1 MTTHEQSTRD
11 LTQMDH
17 EELVQHAI
25 YFQTLSKK
33 YCKELKKKETKIEK
47 QHEKIC
53 ELKNKKNKSL
63 GTMPES
69 FNIPNFVGIITNLSL
84 KIRDAFPY
92 GGKEHHFQAALEMEL
107 REHGIVV
114 AQEVAC
120 LLHYK
125 TTNNAVRQLPHDVR
139 GREDLLLPDMKYII
153 ELKQIKA
160 LTEDDHRQLLRY
172 MDERYRYDAEW
183 GLNTKGLLINF
194 GDIDV
199 EIWYMFYPSNKV
211 LSEKYQARP
220 QRIKIAHVPINDLH
234 TSSDAWL
241 SN

>member
-1 MTTHEQSTRD
+1 MTR
-11 LTQMDH
+11 
-17 EELVQHAI
+17 V
-25 YFQTLSKK
+25 
-33 YCKELKKKETKIEK
+33 
-47 QHEKIC
+47 
-53 ELKNKKNKSL
+53 NL
-63 GTMPES
+63 GLYT
-69 FNIPNFVGIITNLSL
+69 
-84 KIRDAFPY
+84 
-92 GGKEHHFQAALEMEL
+92 
-107 REHGIVV
+107 
-114 AQEVAC
+114 
-120 LLHYK
+120 YK

-199 EIWYMFYPSNKV
+199 EIWYMFYPSNKG